1 MKTTNDPQPTQGS
14 RMHSDGRLSFRR
26 RVPAIDTEGLPLR
39 ISGENPPDLEEIV
52 PGGFDRVEIEVGPGK
67 GTFLVAAAGARPDT
81 FMLGIEASP
90 GYATYAAQR
99 LSKSGHHNGLLLVDN
114 AKAFLKGQVP
124 EGSLDRLHVYFPD
137 PWPKR
142 RHRKRRFFTS
152 EMPEVI
158 QRTLRHDGWLL
169 IATDNAAL
177 AGEISRVI
185 GSSPLFARDV
195 AEEQRIH
202 TGPGGHGFS
211 PTNFERKYI
220 DEGRVIRR
228 YAFQRRQVPHVPSK

>member
-26 RVPAIDTEGLPLR
+26 RVPEIDTDGLPLR
-39 ISGENPPDLEEIV
+39 IAGENPPDLDEIV
-52 PGGFDRVEIEVGPGK
+52 PAGFDRVEIEVGPGK
-67 GTFLVAAAGARPDT
+67 GAFLVAAAEARPET

-90 GYATYAAQR
+90 GYATYAAQK
-99 LSKSGHHNGLLLVDN
+99 LSKSGHQNGLLLADN

-124 EGSLDRLHVYFPD
+124 ERSLDRLHVYFPD

-142 RHRKRRFFTS
+142 RHRKRRFFTA

-158 QRTLRHDGWLL
+158 HRSLRRDGWLL

-177 AGEISRVI
+177 AGEISRVL
-185 GSSPLFARDV
+185 GSSPLFARDI
-195 AEEQRIH
+195 AEEQRLH

-211 PTNFERKYI
+211 PTNFERKYVE
-220 DEGRVIRR
+220 EGRVIRR
-228 YAFQRRQVPHVPSK
+228 YAFQRSDGPGLPAK